1 MNLHIPVNTSY
12 QQTISSLIQA
22 DLSDMF
28 KTDSKS
34 GSTMTIVLSPDPLS
48 PTKSTS
54 SATIM
59 PDQRSP
65 GPTQHW

>member
-1 MNLHIPVNTSY
+1 MNLHTSVTTSY

-28 KTDSKS
+28 KTDANSA
-34 GSTMTIVLSPDPLS
+34 STMTIVISPDPLS

-59 PDQRSP
+59 PDTQSP
-65 GPTQHW
+65 GPAQHW